1 MDQELEDLKNLS
13 PDERI
18 KRLKEIQERR
28 KQEIEEAQELMS
40 LTEEELKQREKE
52 KEQLPIPQLKSDTFE
67 NLLGEADREMFRM
80 KRFTTEKSSI
90 SETKELKG
98 AEGVAQQL
106 EEVPLEETLRRDAP
120 QLGADQRA
128 AMEKEQYVKQLA
140 MLPTQ
145 QLYNAIKGI
154 QESYQSN
161 GILSDDQ
168 RADLYKL
175 NKAMDEKADAIR
187 AGEYNPSEY
196 IKNEVDAGSSI
207 INKLMRDYER

>member
-28 KQEIEEAQELMS
+28 KQEIEQAQELMT

-52 KEQLPIPQLKSDTFE
+52 REQLPIPQLKSDTFE
-67 NLLGEADREMFRM
+67 NLLGETDREMFRM
-80 KRFTTEKSSI
+80 KRFTSEKIIDSDKKSSG
-90 SETKELKG
+90 T
-98 AEGVAQQL
+98 ATTTQQL

-120 QLGADQRA
+120 QLSADQRA

-140 MLPTQ
+140 MLPAQ

-154 QESYQSN
+154 QESYHSS
-161 GILSDDQ
+161 GIITDQ
-168 RADLYKL
+168 QRGELYSL
-175 NKAMDEKADAIR
+175 DKAMQEKADAIR

-196 IKNEVDAGSSI
+196 IKKEVDAGSSI